1 MAHYGFGCCSRPGK
15 VPAGPTVSVVFF
27 FMLNKEIALLL
38 LANAETWTYVK
49 SLKVRGQYQIRMY
62 MQEGA
67 LKIPCENGTER

>member
-1 MAHYGFGCCSRPGK
+1 
-15 VPAGPTVSVVFF
+15 
-27 FMLNKEIALLL
+27 MLNKEIALLL